1 MTYNLQFT
9 SSTKRRKKKKEK
21 IDHAVI
27 DHALKI
33 DHAVIY
39 ATHYNL
45 LAVRKD
51 MFSANN
57 VPQPCRSIKQMT
69 ALF

>member
-9 SSTKRRKKKKEK
+9 SSTKRPKKIKK

-57 VPQPCRSIKQMT
+57 VLQPCRSIKQMT

>member
-1 MTYNLQFT
+1 MVNDLQFIFYNLQAV
-9 SSTKRRKKKKEK
+9 RKDAKKEK
-21 IDHAVI
+21 KIDHVVI

-45 LAVRKD
+45 LAVRKRY
-51 MFSANN
+51 
-57 VPQPCRSIKQMT
+57 VQCK
-69 ALF
+69 